1 MGIRMALGAE
11 QADVLRMVLRQGM
24 MPVITGLVMG
34 AAVALAVGRYLES
47 LLYQVSPRDPLAFVV
62 SAVLLVVVS
71 IAACLIPARRAT
83 QVNPMDALRS
93 D

>member
-1 MGIRMALGAE
+1 
-11 QADVLRMVLRQGM
+11 
-24 MPVITGLVMG
+24 VITGLVMG

-62 SAVLLVVVS
+62 SAGLLVVVS